1 MTRRARVERGKRVPK
16 KPGDTHGDEP
26 IPVVSAR
33 TRHVLAESNK
43 LLSRIDNAVKG
54 R

>member
-1 MTRRARVERGKRVPK
+1 MTKRARVERGKRVPK
-16 KPGDTHGDEP
+16 KPGDTHGEEP

-33 TRHVLAESNK
+33 TRHVLAESGK
-43 LLSRIDNAVKG
+43 LLSRIDNVVKG